1 MAKWLHLSR
10 DWLFFFKTCHE
21 AVVNTVM
28 HHGALLPIFFAFS
41 LTVAALG

>member
-10 DWLFFFKTCHE
+10 DGLFFFKSCHE
-21 AVVNTVM
+21 AVVGTVM
-28 HHGALLPIFFAFS
+28 HHGALRPIFLAFS